1 MKLKKDDLIAIG
13 LNESQAE
20 EVLELFNT
28 EINEGY
34 VEKSLYDEVCN
45 ENTQLRLGT
54 DENQELKREIERL
67 NIMNEEADKKHSEEM
82 DAIKIDNAI
91 ERALLISRA
100 KTGRAVKALLDMEK
114 IGFDSEG
121 NITGIDEQIEA
132 LVRDKDTA
140 YLFESNIPTLKGTRL
155 GYGAD
160 DTGVDTTNMNYE
172 ELCAYLDSNPD
183 II

>member
-1 MKLKKDDLIAIG
+1 MKKDDLIKKG
-13 LNESQAE
+13 LNEGQADE
-20 EVLELFNT
+20 ILELFNNI
-28 EINEGY
+28 INEKY

-45 ENTQLRLGT
+45 ENDVLKQGA
-54 DENQELKREIERL
+54 DENKELKKEIERL
-67 NIMNEEADKKHSEEM
+67 NIMNEEAEKKHSEDM

-91 ERALLISRA
+91 ERALLISKA
-100 KTGRAVKALLDMEK
+100 KTDKAVKAMLDMEK

-172 ELCAYLDSNPD
+172 ELCAYMASNPD